1 MDIVQAGEPVLRA
14 QSNLIARDDIRTQ
27 RIQDLIARMRDA
39 MRKAPGVGLAAPQI
53 GVALSIAVIEDK
65 PEYMKDIPE
74 EVLASRGRRPVPF
87 HVIINPV
94 LTLGPG
100 AAIEFFEGCLSLA
113 GFTALVPRAQEV
125 RVECLD
131 QHGEPQV
138 IEASGWY
145 ARILQHEIDHLN
157 GTLYIDRMLSRSFSS
172 VENHGRYWKDK
183 PVAEIRKELM
193 LDYIRPHT
201 DRSSA
206 GGENPEHQR

>member
-1 MDIVQAGEPVLRA
+1 MDIVQVGEAVLRGK
-14 QSNLIARDDIRTQ
+14 SKLVERDEILSSRTEQ
-27 RIQDLIARMRDA
+27 LIARMRDV
-39 MRKAPGVGLAAPQI
+39 MRNAPGVGLAAPQI
-53 GVALSIAVIEDK
+53 GVPLSIAVIEDK

-74 EVLASRGRRPVPF
+74 EVLAARGRKPVPF

-94 LTLGPG
+94 LTLHPG
-100 AAIEFFEGCLSLA
+100 TPVEVFEGCLSLA
-113 GFTALVPRAQEV
+113 GFTAIVPRAQEV

-172 VENHGRYWKDK
+172 VENHVRHWKDRSI
-183 PVAEIRKELM
+183 AEIRRELAV
-193 LDYIRPHT
+193 D
-201 DRSSA
+201 
-206 GGENPEHQR
+206 